1 MKNQDRIF
9 GLLAV
14 LAVVIY
20 MLACGSRPAW
30 SPDSDRVVFSFVDD
44 DSETSGLAI
53 YDLQTEQV
61 SRIYEAEGEVLFQ
74 PIWLGRSEQIIA
86 LAAKGDQELQIIEIN
101 LPSGQSRLIKSIPAK
116 EGAVALMVP
125 PVLIDDRYLFFSAQ
139 LKEEQLPHCLYR
151 FDLET
156 EKLQPVPKGD
166 EHYLFRFGSDYIYIA
181 AHEEGAELGTFDAK
195 SLRFKRLIKLDSQ
208 KYGNLTAGLAAKKN
222 GKELAMVVK
231 RSQEQGDKK
240 FEVLILNNRGKI
252 LKSIPLPKNVAF
264 TEAVHMTY
272 GPKEISLWLPA
283 VTPVEPNGKEEYIF
297 SLLELDVENSGCSEI
312 FTEHVGDKGA
322 ACAMQPNIS
331 PDGKYLAV
339 NVLLPKDQHRTVL
352 YLVDLTTPERKVTR
366 VSLPAKPQ
374 PDLPAEDEKQ

>member
-1 MKNQDRIF
+1 M
-9 GLLAV
+9 A
-14 LAVVIY
+14 
-20 MLACGSRPAW
+20 
-30 SPDSDRVVFSFVDD
+30 
-44 DSETSGLAI
+44 
-53 YDLQTEQV
+53 
-61 SRIYEAEGEVLFQ
+61 AEE
-74 PIWLGRSEQIIA
+74 SS
-86 LAAKGDQELQIIEIN
+86 AA
-101 LPSGQSRLIKSIPAK
+101 
-116 EGAVALMVP
+116 ALMIP
-125 PVLIDDRYLFFSAQ
+125 PVLADDRYLFFSAQ
-139 LKEEQLPHCLYR
+139 LKEEQLPPCLYC
-151 FDLET
+151 FDLKQ
-156 EKLQPVPKGD
+156 EKLKAVPNSG
-166 EHYLFRFGSDYIYIA
+166 EYYLFDSGSDYIYMA
-181 AHEEGAELGTFDAK
+181 GHEKGPELGRFDVR
-195 SLRFKRLIKLDSQ
+195 SRRFRRLMILDSQ
-208 KYGNLTAGLAAKKN
+208 KYGNLTAGLAAGKN

-231 RSQEQGDKK
+231 CSQEQGDKK